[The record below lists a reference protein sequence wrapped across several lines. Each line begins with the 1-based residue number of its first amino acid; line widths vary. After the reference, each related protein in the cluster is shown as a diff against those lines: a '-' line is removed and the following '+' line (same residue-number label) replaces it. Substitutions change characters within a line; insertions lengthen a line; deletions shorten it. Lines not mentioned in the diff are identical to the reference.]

1 MRPSASSPLYLVLAC
16 LLPLGLIGC
25 SVESTATPTADAGLA
40 ITGKVMGGQQAIV
53 GARVYLFAAN
63 AGVFTPNA
71 TGYGNASLSLL
82 TSQTG
87 TTLDSNGGATNGD
100 YYVTTGTAGAFSI
113 TGDYSCTANTQ
124 VYLYAVGGNAG
135 SGANSAAGLLAVLGN
150 CPGGASAF
158 AAGTPYVV
166 INEVSTVAAAYVFAG
181 FATDAVHVSS
191 SGTSLAKTG
200 IANAFANAANLETIG
215 TGVALATTPA
225 GNGIVPQ
232 NEINTLANILA
243 SCVNSNGAVTGPTNP
258 TACYTLFTNAL
269 SGGATGAQPT
279 DTATAAI
286 NMAHNPGVNMT
297 ALYALSTATPPFGP
311 ALSTQ
316 PNDFTLGLIYSGGGL
331 NEVTA
336 FAIDSLGDIWLAN
349 ELNPNSNISEF
360 SPTGAALS
368 PSTGFTGG
376 GLNTPNGLAIDNSG
390 NVWASSFANISV
402 NEFRSNG
409 TPISTSSGY
418 TGGGLN
424 NARSVAID
432 TLGDAWLANIGANS
446 LSEFNSGGNAIT
458 TASGYTGGGL
468 NNPRTVA
475 IDGSANVWVP
485 SQSGNSIS
493 KFNSAGTPV
502 SASGYT
508 GGGLNGPKDLA
519 LDSSGNVWVAN
530 NGGSTISKF
539 NNNGTAITTS
549 SGYSGGGLNAPI
561 VVAIDGAGN
570 VWAAN
575 QASNSVSEF
584 NSSGTAITGS
594 NGYTCAGCMNLPAGP
609 VIDGSGNLWFA
620 NNNSTISELIGAA
633 TPVITPIVAGLPLTL
648 TGNGSSNLGTRP

>member
-331 NEVTA
+331 NSVGGL
-336 FAIDSLGDIWLAN
+336 AIDGLGDIWLAN
-349 ELNPNSNISEF
+349 DGSNSLSEF
-360 SPTGAALS
+360 SPTGAAI
-368 PSTGFTGG
+368 STSSGFTGG
-376 GLNTPNGLAIDNSG
+376 GLSNPTGLAIDNSG
-390 NVWASSFANISV
+390 ALWTSSPANNRISEFA
-402 NEFRSNG
+402 SNG
-409 TPISTSSGY
+409 TAITSSSGYTGGGLNSPRSVAIDASGNVWVGNSSGNSISEFSSGGTAITTSSGYTGGGLSNPRAASIDGSGNVWLPNNSGNSLSKFNSAGTALSTSSGY

-424 NARSVAID
+424 A
-432 TLGDAWLANIGANS
+432 
-446 LSEFNSGGNAIT
+446 
-458 TASGYTGGGL
+458 
-468 NNPRTVA
+468 
-475 IDGSANVWVP
+475 
-485 SQSGNSIS
+485 
-493 KFNSAGTPV
+493 
-502 SASGYT
+502 
-508 GGGLNGPKDLA
+508 PKDLA

-530 NGGSTISKF
+530 NGNSTISKF
-539 NNNGTAITTS
+539 SNSGTAISSS
-549 SGYSGGGLNAPI
+549 SGYSGGGLNAPTVI
-561 VVAIDGAGN
+561 AIDGSGN

-584 NSSGTAITGS
+584 NSGGTAITGS

>member
-63 AGVFTPNA
+63 DGVFTPNA

-225 GNGIVPQ
+225 GNGIVPE

-331 NEVTA
+331 NSVGGL
-336 FAIDSLGDIWLAN
+336 AIDGLGDIWLAN
-349 ELNPNSNISEF
+349 DGSNSLSEF
-360 SPTGAALS
+360 SPTGAAI
-368 PSTGFTGG
+368 STSSGFTGG
-376 GLNTPNGLAIDNSG
+376 GLSNPTGLAIDNSG
-390 NVWASSFANISV
+390 ALWTSSPANNRISEFA
-402 NEFRSNG
+402 SNG
-409 TPISTSSGY
+409 TAITSSSGYTGGGLNSPRSVAIDASGNVWVGNSSGNSISEFSSGGTAITTSSGYTGGGLSNPRAASIDGSGNVWLPNNSGNSLSKFNSAGTALSTSSGY

-424 NARSVAID
+424 A
-432 TLGDAWLANIGANS
+432 
-446 LSEFNSGGNAIT
+446 
-458 TASGYTGGGL
+458 
-468 NNPRTVA
+468 
-475 IDGSANVWVP
+475 
-485 SQSGNSIS
+485 
-493 KFNSAGTPV
+493 
-502 SASGYT
+502 
-508 GGGLNGPKDLA
+508 PKDLA

-539 NNNGTAITTS
+539 NNSGTAITTS

-584 NSSGTAITGS
+584 NSGGTAITGS

>member
-225 GNGIVPQ
+225 GNGIVPE

-331 NEVTA
+331 NSVGGL
-336 FAIDSLGDIWLAN
+336 AIDGLGDIWLAN
-349 ELNPNSNISEF
+349 DGSNSLSEF
-360 SPTGAALS
+360 SPTGAAI
-368 PSTGFTGG
+368 STSSGFTGG
-376 GLNTPNGLAIDNSG
+376 GLSNPTGLAIDNSG
-390 NVWASSFANISV
+390 ALWTSSPANNRISEFA
-402 NEFRSNG
+402 SNG
-409 TPISTSSGY
+409 TAITSSSGYTGGGLNSPRSVAIDASGNVWVGNSSGNSISEFSSGGTAITTSSGYTGGGLSNPRAASIDGSGNVWLPNNSGNSLSKFNSAGTALSTSSGY

-424 NARSVAID
+424 A
-432 TLGDAWLANIGANS
+432 
-446 LSEFNSGGNAIT
+446 
-458 TASGYTGGGL
+458 
-468 NNPRTVA
+468 
-475 IDGSANVWVP
+475 
-485 SQSGNSIS
+485 
-493 KFNSAGTPV
+493 
-502 SASGYT
+502 
-508 GGGLNGPKDLA
+508 PKDLA

-539 NNNGTAITTS
+539 NNSGTAITTS

-584 NSSGTAITGS
+584 NSGGTAITGS

>member
-225 GNGIVPQ
+225 GNGIVPE

-331 NEVTA
+331 NSVGGL
-336 FAIDSLGDIWLAN
+336 AIDGLGDIWLAN
-349 ELNPNSNISEF
+349 DGSNSLSEF
-360 SPTGAALS
+360 SPTGAAI
-368 PSTGFTGG
+368 STSSGFTGG
-376 GLNTPNGLAIDNSG
+376 GLSNPTGLAIDNSG
-390 NVWASSFANISV
+390 ALWTSSPANNRISEFA
-402 NEFRSNG
+402 SNG
-409 TPISTSSGY
+409 TAITSSSGYTGGGLNSPRSVAIDASGNVWVGNSSGNSISEFSSGGTAITTSSGYTGGGLSNPRAASIDGSGNVWLPNNSGNSLSKFNSAGTALSTSSGY

-424 NARSVAID
+424 A
-432 TLGDAWLANIGANS
+432 
-446 LSEFNSGGNAIT
+446 
-458 TASGYTGGGL
+458 
-468 NNPRTVA
+468 
-475 IDGSANVWVP
+475 
-485 SQSGNSIS
+485 
-493 KFNSAGTPV
+493 
-502 SASGYT
+502 
-508 GGGLNGPKDLA
+508 PKDLA

-530 NGGSTISKF
+530 NGNSTISKF
-539 NNNGTAITTS
+539 SNSGTAISSS
-549 SGYSGGGLNAPI
+549 SGYSGGGLNAPTVI
-561 VVAIDGAGN
+561 AIDGSGN

-584 NSSGTAITGS
+584 NSGGTAITGS